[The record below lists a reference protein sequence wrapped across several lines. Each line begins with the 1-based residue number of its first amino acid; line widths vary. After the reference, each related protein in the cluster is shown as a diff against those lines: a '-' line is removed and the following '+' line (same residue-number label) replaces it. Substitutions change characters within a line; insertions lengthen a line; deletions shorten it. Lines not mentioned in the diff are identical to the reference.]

1 MQNPAILDEA
11 LALFSEQNNA
21 LTAQALYFLSANL
34 RRYEQAAGKGWATKR
49 AALATLNER
58 HAAEKELSAATR
70 AERAAYKAVFKEPGN
85 AQPLVNAY
93 RAKTSGWRAVLKC
106 DTWVF
111 GKTLPYLSSAKAD
124 TLDAAII
131 AHDVAVSTAA
141 EKREALSRLA
151 DVVHDAGDAVAYS
164 YAAERFSAALA
175 AKGLPAT
182 ADDLS
187 RRAHDFALAA
197 QPADVAHPAMT
208 EGYALFLR
216 ALTECRDMH
225 DKVTSSQVDAVDQ
238 FSAAK
243 IAHAYIRK
251 TGKKWA
257 AEKRDLAS
265 ATARGWISALTD
277 LLTSCAQQIVAS
289 EMLKDKATARDVLRH
304 AYAVLEPQKRRA
316 GGGDDGF
323 PPLFLSDD
331 GDADDDD
338 TPSDKRGWFK
348 ESLTSRE
355 PPTSDY

>member
-49 AALATLNER
+49 AALKTIGER
-58 HAAEKELSAATR
+58 HAAEKELSAATS

-197 QPADVAHPAMT
+197 QPADVAHQAMT

-251 TGKKWA
+251 AGKKWA
-257 AEKRDLAS
+257 AEKRDLAT
-265 ATARGWISALTD
+265 ATARDWISALTD
-277 LLTSCAQQIVAS
+277 LLTSCAQQIVIS
-289 EMLKDKATARDVLRH
+289 ELLKDKAAARDVLRH
-304 AYAVLEPQKRRA
+304 AYAVLEPRKRR
-316 GGGDDGF
+316 GGGDDGDGF

-331 GDADDDD
+331 GDDDDD
-338 TPSDKRGWFK
+338 RGK
-348 ESLTSRE
+348 KKQSSTSRE
-355 PPTSDY
+355 LPAPEF

>member
-49 AALATLNER
+49 AALKTIGER
-58 HAAEKELSAATR
+58 HAAEKELSAATS

-141 EKREALSRLA
+141 EKREAVSRLA

-257 AEKRDLAS
+257 AEKRDLAT
-265 ATARGWISALTD
+265 ATARDWISALTD
-277 LLTSCAQQIVAS
+277 LLTSCAQQIVIS
-289 EMLKDKATARDVLRH
+289 ELLKDKAAARDVLRH
-304 AYAVLEPQKRRA
+304 AYAVLEPRKRR
-316 GGGDDGF
+316 GGGDDGDGF

-331 GDADDDD
+331 GDDDDD
-338 TPSDKRGWFK
+338 RGK
-348 ESLTSRE
+348 KKQSSTSRE
-355 PPTSDY
+355 LPAPEF

>member
-197 QPADVAHPAMT
+197 QPADVAHQAMT

-251 TGKKWA
+251 AGKKWA
-257 AEKRDLAS
+257 AEKRDLAT
-265 ATARGWISALTD
+265 ATARDWISALTD
-277 LLTSCAQQIVAS
+277 LLTSCAQQIVIS
-289 EMLKDKATARDVLRH
+289 ELLKDKAAARDVLRH
-304 AYAVLEPQKRRA
+304 AYAVLEPRKRR
-316 GGGDDGF
+316 GGGDDGDGF

-331 GDADDDD
+331 GDDDDD
-338 TPSDKRGWFK
+338 RGK
-348 ESLTSRE
+348 KKQSSTSRE
-355 PPTSDY
+355 LPAPEF